1 MKGSV
6 NMMRVIIG
14 MLVLITLSIYDEYK
28 VKREKEYEE
37 TDWNAYY
44 AHY

>member
-1 MKGSV
+1 
-6 NMMRVIIG
+6 MRVIIG